1 VIKLIREIAE
11 PSGTPA
17 THRNAITSAD
27 SSTPTAANFAMNP
40 NNARKAR
47 MWVTV
52 SFTGGSS
59 PTIDITPYFK
69 PRGAS
74 TPIGEGEPV
83 EYDGSDGLPAGTF
96 VVDVD
101 VFGSDLFAYID
112 NAGGSPSAF
121 SVTVKVQWI

>member
-1 VIKLIREIAE
+1 MIKLVREIAV
-11 PSGTPA
+11 PSQSVE

-40 NNARKAR
+40 NDARKAR

-59 PTIDITPYFK
+59 PKIDITPWFK
-69 PRGAS
+69 PRGDS
-74 TPIGEGEPV
+74 TPIGQGEAV
-83 EYDGSDGLPAGTF
+83 EYDGADGLPAGVY

-101 VFGSDLFAYID
+101 AFGSDLFAYID
-112 NAGGSPSAF
+112 NASGSPSAF
-121 SVTVKVQWI
+121 SVTVQVEWI